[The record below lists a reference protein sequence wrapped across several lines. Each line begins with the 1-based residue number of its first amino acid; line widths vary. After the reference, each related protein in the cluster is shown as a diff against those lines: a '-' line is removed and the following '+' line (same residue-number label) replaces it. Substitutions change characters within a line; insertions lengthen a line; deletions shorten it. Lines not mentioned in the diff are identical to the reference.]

1 MNRIESSSRH
11 LLATFIFL
19 CLLFSA
25 PALAQNT
32 KQPDDNPTIQS
43 LLNEVRLLRKTLQR
57 TSLTAYRGQIIFER
71 MRAHKEEVVRLTRTL
86 EGVRDDIEKVEAT
99 IPRFI
104 EQAKL
109 MESRIDQE
117 TDANKRAQLEFEQK
131 DKKQAVE
138 RYKSGLERQRDR
150 ERQLTNQLQAE
161 QTKLSEL
168 EGRLDIL
175 EREIESEVERQRT
188 EEPAREKKNQP

>member
-1 MNRIESSSRH
+1 
-11 LLATFIFL
+11 
-19 CLLFSA
+19 
-25 PALAQNT
+25 
-32 KQPDDNPTIQS
+32 
-43 LLNEVRLLRKTLQR
+43 
-57 TSLTAYRGQIIFER
+57 